1 MRAFAVSHEADIR
14 FYMWLQWLMAEQLDI
29 LRLACHEAGM
39 NLRLYGDLAVGVSR
53 GGADTWMHREMYCLQ
68 VSVGAPPDELGPAG
82 QNWNLPPF
90 HPQRLKR
97 SGYRVFIEM
106 LRANM
111 RVYGILRIDHVMALC
126 RLW

>member
-1 MRAFAVSHEADIR
+1 MKTGVGWLGWPEAYRYPDSAAVQAFAVSHEADIR

-68 VSVGAPPDELGPAG
+68 VSVGARRMSLAPPGRTG
-82 QNWNLPPF
+82 IC
-90 HPQRLKR
+90 RR
-97 SGYRVFIEM
+97 SIRN
-106 LRANM
+106 A
-111 RVYGILRIDHVMALC
+111 
-126 RLW
+126 